1 MKMREI
7 IEKEVCGIKSQL
19 MGLNSSKGKSYYNS
33 IALKNIFKKYELP
46 NLTEKIIE
54 EELEEALKGFKFNT
68 SHEKI
73 INSNTIKNRLMQFKA
88 EEEALCEKN
97 LSFIKGDSGTVN
109 IDGIDIVVDYD
120 FIKINKDTNIA
131 TIYKLKNSSKTIKR
145 GGKTKITKL
154 SENKELFLLFKLL
167 NNMFPS
173 YNCYSSI
180 IFLKELEL
188 KGTPK
193 FKLDTYCATT
203 TYDTSKISEL
213 ELEVADLIKDTSKT
227 CSNKSSCSMCSY
239 LNICS
244 YNSKDYTGFSLKPTI
259 PKAPSKVTFTD
270 AQEEF
275 INVEK
280 GVYRILAGAGSGKT
294 TVIANNVVNL
304 VKKGV
309 RPQDILLITFT
320 NKGVEELKEKIFYWL
335 SENKLDNDMSK
346 FKIFTFNSYGYEI
359 IKKEYEFLGFTEEPS
374 VIEKVER
381 FEILKNILDKYPIME
396 GFNYEHP
403 FMDLFNA
410 KGVVIEVLDIF
421 DNIKKYELTLP
432 EELKLFYDYKDKV
445 LEQILIMNKEYNELL
460 KSKNLIEFND
470 QVPMAYRV
478 LSEDKFIKKYGVSHI
493 ICDEFQ
499 DSDVLQINLLKLL
512 YDYKYCQS
520 LCVCGDDSQSIFS
533 WRGADRNN
541 IVDFNNYFDNVQDI
555 KMVQNFRSTDKIC
568 KLANIVNKQDT
579 NGVKKEIYSDKV
591 GKKPLLKKMDLTNI
605 SREIEEYV
613 KLKGVNPS
621 RIAFISRKRTSLLK
635 MDKLL
640 NNLSIPSVVS
650 VPELLIENPKVKNLI
665 NFSKFLLDNSL
676 DVHFAEYLQVIKTK
690 DFDFALEN
698 NTLYKFI
705 EEEKKNFLAKYNS
718 LSDDLKKLEFIYSIL
733 SELSKEDDAIKQLLT
748 IIIANNFKD
757 IKSLVDYLNKLIIYK
772 ADNYV
777 SNENNY
783 DAVTLITAHSSKG
796 KEYDIVFLEL
806 DGFSSFEANKEELR
820 LLFVAITRAKEEL
833 IMFSEKEN
841 FNYKNIKKW
850 LGEVS

>member
-621 RIAFISRKRTSLLK
+621 RIAFISRKRASLLK
-635 MDKLL
+635 MDELL

>member
-7 IEKEVCGIKSQL
+7 IEKEVCGVKSQL
-19 MGLNSSKGKSYYNS
+19 MGLNSSKGKSYYNA
-33 IALKNIFKKYELP
+33 IALKNIFKKHELP

-88 EEEALCEKN
+88 EEESLREKN
-97 LSFIKGDSGTVN
+97 LSFIKGDTGTVN

-120 FIKINKDTNIA
+120 FIKINKDTNVA
-131 TIYKLKNSSKTIKR
+131 TIYKLKNSAKTIKR
-145 GGKTKITKL
+145 GGKSKITKL
-154 SENKELFLLFKLL
+154 SKNKEMFLLFKLL

-173 YNCYSSI
+173 YICYSSI

-227 CSNKSSCSMCSY
+227 CSNKSSCNMCSY

-270 AQEEF
+270 AQKEF

-410 KGVVIEVLDIF
+410 KGVVIKVLDIF

-432 EELKLFYDYKDKV
+432 EELKPFYDYKDKV

-460 KSKNLIEFND
+460 KSKNVIEFND

-499 DSDVLQINLLKLL
+499 DSDILQINLLKLL

-533 WRGADRNN
+533 WRGADRSN

-579 NGVKKEIYSDKV
+579 SGVKKEIYSDKV
-591 GKKPLLKKMDLTNI
+591 GKKPLLKNMGLTNI

-621 RIAFISRKRTSLLK
+621 RIAFISRKRASLLK
-635 MDKLL
+635 MDELL
-640 NNLSIPSVVS
+640 NNLRIPSVVS

-705 EEEKKNFLAKYNS
+705 EEEKKKFLAKYNS

-772 ADNYV
+772 ADNYI

>member
-213 ELEVADLIKDTSKT
+213 ELEVSDLIKDTSKT

-478 LSEDKFIKKYGVSHI
+478 LSEDKFIKKYGVNHI

-499 DSDVLQINLLKLL
+499 DSDILQINLLKLL
-512 YDYKYCQS
+512 YKYKYCQS

-533 WRGADRNN
+533 WRGADRSN

-579 NGVKKEIYSDKV
+579 SGVKKEIYSDKV
-591 GKKPLLKKMDLTNI
+591 GKKPLLKNMDLTNI

-635 MDKLL
+635 MDELL

-690 DFDFALEN
+690 DFDFALAN

>member
-213 ELEVADLIKDTSKT
+213 ELEVSDLIKDTSKT

-478 LSEDKFIKKYGVSHI
+478 LSEDKFIKKYGVNHI

-499 DSDVLQINLLKLL
+499 DSDILQINLLKLL
-512 YDYKYCQS
+512 YKYKYCQS

-533 WRGADRNN
+533 WRGADRSN

-579 NGVKKEIYSDKV
+579 SGVKKEIYSDKV
-591 GKKPLLKKMDLTNI
+591 GKKPLLKNMDLTNI
-605 SREIEEYV
+605 IREIEEYV

-635 MDKLL
+635 MDELL

-690 DFDFALEN
+690 DFDFALAN

>member
-213 ELEVADLIKDTSKT
+213 ELEVSDLIKDTSKT

-478 LSEDKFIKKYGVSHI
+478 LSEDKFIKKYGVNHI

-499 DSDVLQINLLKLL
+499 DSDILQINLLKLL
-512 YDYKYCQS
+512 YKYKYCQS

-533 WRGADRNN
+533 WRGADRSN

-579 NGVKKEIYSDKV
+579 SGVKKEIYSDKV
-591 GKKPLLKKMDLTNI
+591 GKKPLLNNMDLTNI

-635 MDKLL
+635 MDELL